1 MKNTGLLYFKNDLFI
16 NIPPPGENV
25 GPRGPHVDRNM
36 FTYLDIKHVSPIL
49 NVSTITF
56 HALLIYTIKRVK
68 LFSRTPIFLKG
79 QSYYSI
85 TEPLRSIHTL
95 TCQGQDSSEL
105 IASQTTNHKSVWL
118 LKIDMYLQEYD
129 DFLYSFLQQNSHII
143 SFIFQSS

>member
-1 MKNTGLLYFKNDLFI
+1 M
-16 NIPPPGENV
+16 NITPPPPGENV

>member
-1 MKNTGLLYFKNDLFI
+1 
-16 NIPPPGENV
+16 
-25 GPRGPHVDRNM
+25 M

-49 NVSTITF
+49 NVSSITF